1 MPAAFTVQAVHAI
14 MLPLGMNLAHA
25 LLQQHGNVVQGD
37 GLCQSLCRVQTS
49 CHGCIGFP
57 TAGQII
63 VQTQTAHRIGR
74 LQNPRLYAQT
84 REPQSARNARRP
96 RPND

>member
-1 MPAAFTVQAVHAI
+1 MNTIENAKNELKTKELTFVAMGVNSTWEEADYHTGLLLNKLREDKNSLSGTVAA
-14 MLPLGMNLAHA
+14 
-25 LLQQHGNVVQGD
+25 
-37 GLCQSLCRVQTS
+37 
-49 CHGCIGFP
+49 
-57 TAGQII
+57 
-63 VQTQTAHRIGR
+63 AHRIGR

>member
-1 MPAAFTVQAVHAI
+1 

-25 LLQQHGNVVQGD
+25 LLQQHGNVVQGN
-37 GLCQSLCRVQTS
+37 GSCQSLRRVQTG
-49 CHGCIGFP
+49 CHGRIGFP
-57 TAGQII
+57 AASQII
-63 VQTQTAHRIGR
+63 VQTQAAHGIGS